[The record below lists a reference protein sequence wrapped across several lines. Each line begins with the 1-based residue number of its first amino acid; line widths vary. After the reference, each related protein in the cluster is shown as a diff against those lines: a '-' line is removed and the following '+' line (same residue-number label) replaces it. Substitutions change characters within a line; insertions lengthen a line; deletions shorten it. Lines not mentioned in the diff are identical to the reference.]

1 MTTIA
6 IDVMSGDHSPREYVA
21 GALRALGDD
30 KAARALLVGQ
40 PEHIEPHLNGVAA
53 SVRGRIE
60 IIPAATVVAMDDSP
74 REAIRRKK
82 DSSMRVAIDLVK
94 EGRADACVSSGNT
107 GALTAM
113 AHFVLKTVAGQRV
126 VAGVADREL
135 TGCPAGIEQPAVC
148 ATGETQVV

>member
-21 GALRALGDD
+21 GSLRALDD
-30 KAARALLVGQ
+30 DRQARALLVGQ
-40 PEHIEPHLNGVAA
+40 PSHIEPYLNDLAA
-53 SVRGRIE
+53 SVRQRIE
-60 IIPAATVVAMDDSP
+60 IVPAATVVAMDDSP

-113 AHFVLKTVAGQRV
+113 AHFV
-126 VAGVADREL
+126 
-135 TGCPAGIEQPAVC
+135 
-148 ATGETQVV
+148 